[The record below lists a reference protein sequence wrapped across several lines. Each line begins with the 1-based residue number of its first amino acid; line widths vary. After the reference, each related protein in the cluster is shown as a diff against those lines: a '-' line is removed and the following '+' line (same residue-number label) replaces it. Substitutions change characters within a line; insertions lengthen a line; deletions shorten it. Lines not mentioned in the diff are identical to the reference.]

1 MKSTYKEYL
10 SQLDFMLSWTEKLKN
25 EIAELP
31 YQDDDIRGDYFK
43 TNYTNTYHYY
53 IDYILF
59 FKSELLKDNLV
70 SFQEDFESFNVHLHR
85 LSEITISEYLKQGH
99 FNIINQRV
107 FIMAWSLFELAIST
121 FYTVIVDDNE
131 LQKQYQETFNDVLKC
146 VDIKEGKE
154 EKLKKLLI
162 KKSIYHIPIVRKYN
176 YLFKSKKYSRNVEED
191 KEFLKFFG
199 TLRNTVHSNFIY
211 YGNDFKFR
219 FLDSEFLFENGKE
232 VRWSDPYETGIVPSV
247 ILYFKLIGN
256 LNSIVM
262 ELFNSN
268 PHDDLIPYPDLNAL

>member
-1 MKSTYKEYL
+1 MNLTYKEYL
-10 SQLDFMLSWTEKLKN
+10 SQLDFMLGWTEVLKK

-31 YQDDDIRGDYFK
+31 FQENDIRADYFK

-70 SFQEDFESFNVHLHR
+70 SFHEDFQGFKVHLYR

-107 FIMAWSLFELAIST
+107 FVMAWSLFELAIST
-121 FYTVIVDDNE
+121 FYTVVVDEDE
-131 LQKQYQETFNDVLKC
+131 LQKQYQETFDDVLKC

-154 EKLKKLLI
+154 DKLKKILI
-162 KKSIYHIPIVRKYN
+162 KRSIHHIPIIRKYN
-176 YLFKSKKYSRNVEED
+176 YLFKAKQYSRNVEDD

-211 YGNDFKFR
+211 YGNNFLFK

-232 VRWSDPYETGIVPSV
+232 VRWRDPYETGVVPST
-247 ILYFKLIGN
+247 ILYFKLIGH
-256 LNSIVM
+256 LNTIVKEIFM
-262 ELFNSN
+262 SN
-268 PHDDLIPYPDLNAL
+268 PHGSHIPYPDLNAL